1 MTFLGDRDGDG
12 DGTGRTNGQ
21 TDGHMD
27 RQTFLGK
34 YYFRLTLFEF
44 SLLLTSNYLLFIVGI
59 KVALLSCLV
68 IFSYRCDSI

>member
-12 DGTGRTNGQ
+12 TGRDGRTDKR

-34 YYFRLTLFEF
+34 YYFRFNKHL
-44 SLLLTSNYLLFIVGI
+44 N
-59 KVALLSCLV
+59 KLLSVSLSKKYHNDEAADWLKSNV
-68 IFSYRCDSI
+68 LNTY